1 MSKVKVKKPDSFMSQ
16 QQLPFSVPYIEVTK
30 IDGMI
35 HKVASKSIRDVGH
48 PGSSILTFIPILPLH
63 IL

>member
-1 MSKVKVKKPDSFMSQ
+1 MSKVKVKKQESFKSQ
-16 QQLPFSVPYIEVTK
+16 QQLPFSVPYTATK